1 MKSNVRHVRF
11 CRAEL
16 FACNDVVTTPS
27 GRVALVL
34 SAIQRTSGAG
44 ACQRYELR
52 YLDESREE
60 VTLPGHM
67 LKRVPEV
74 KHA

>member
-1 MKSNVRHVRF
+1 MTSNVRHVRF

-27 GRVALVL
+27 GKVALVL
-34 SAIQRTSGAG
+34 SAIQRTGG
-44 ACQRYELR
+44 CQRYELR

-60 VTLPGHM
+60 VTLPGHL